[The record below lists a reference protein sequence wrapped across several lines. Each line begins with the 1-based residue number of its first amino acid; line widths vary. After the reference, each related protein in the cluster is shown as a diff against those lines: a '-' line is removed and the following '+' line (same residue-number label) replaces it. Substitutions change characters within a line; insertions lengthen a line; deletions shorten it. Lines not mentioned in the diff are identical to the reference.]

1 MGKKSSKDLRKQA
14 QNIQIV
20 VTPEDE
26 IEEPKFVSYNIAFL
40 GGEAKSVPSE
50 Q

>member
-26 IEEPKFVSYNIAFL
+26 IEEPKFVSYNIAFFIKN
-40 GGEAKSVPSE
+40 AN